1 MLRLVVAD
9 LLFSF
14 GSQFLGY
21 ALGDH
26 SRPAINPLEEMV
38 YPAKQKKRLAYV
50 ECDRRLAASSLLP
63 ATNIRKISW
72 IIPRMGSKGRRL
84 WKSICGK

>member
-38 YPAKQKKRLAYV
+38 YPAKQKNGWHTLSATDV
-50 ECDRRLAASSLLP
+50 WQHLLCCRQQ
-63 ATNIRKISW
+63 TS
-72 IIPRMGSKGRRL
+72 
-84 WKSICGK
+84 GK

>member
-38 YPAKQKKRLAYV
+38 YPAKQKKTGWHTLSATDV
-50 ECDRRLAASSLLP
+50 WQHLLCCRQQ
-63 ATNIRKISW
+63 TS
-72 IIPRMGSKGRRL
+72 
-84 WKSICGK
+84 GK

>member
-38 YPAKQKKRLAYV
+38 YPAKQKKTAG
-50 ECDRRLAASSLLP
+50 
-63 ATNIRKISW
+63 IR
-72 IIPRMGSKGRRL
+72 
-84 WKSICGK
+84 

>member
-1 MLRLVVAD
+1 MLFQAERLSDTEHVEHKADREQKAHEDLLKKRRFLMLRLVVAD

-38 YPAKQKKRLAYV
+38 YPAKQKKTAG
-50 ECDRRLAASSLLP
+50 
-63 ATNIRKISW
+63 IR
-72 IIPRMGSKGRRL
+72 
-84 WKSICGK
+84 